1 MQKYLTMLQIY
12 QFVTG
17 VVYTWGFFY
26 YYFQDL
32 QYSSVDSIVSFQFR
46 RGCAGLS
53 LVDILNSENSLYVSG
68 DPWAVVLMFSV
79 NNSFLFLFTKFY
91 LQSYK
96 SNKNNKKTDNQQTK
110 PAIGNNTPTQRE
122 ISTTKSTK
130 QS

>member
-1 MQKYLTMLQIY
+1 MLQIY
-12 QFVTG
+12 QFITG

-26 YYFQDL
+26 YYFQDV

-53 LVDILNSENSLYVSG
+53 LVDILNSENSLCVSG

-91 LQSYK
+91 LENYK
-96 SNKNNKKTDNQQTK
+96 SDKNNKKTDNQQTK
-110 PAIGNNTPTQRE
+110 SATGNNAQTQRSN
-122 ISTTKSTK
+122 STTKSTK
-130 QS
+130 HS